1 MIIIELLLEMNN
13 FVLLYE
19 IILIGHGMEEIIDRK
34 DYRLTVNEIIAPT
47 EYNRLNVCRLDI

>member
-19 IILIGHGMEEIIDRK
+19 IILIRHGMEEIIDRK
-34 DYRLTVNEIIAPT
+34 DYRLTVNEIIDKIHV
-47 EYNRLNVCRLDI
+47 YLVDF